1 MRLSIILLFVISI
14 IGASIGFYIKPE
26 DPETGNLFI
35 GLSIVLGFFVV
46 MPLFIYHRW
55 KNRSVKDYM
64 LTKESIEKMREFNN
78 TKDKKN
84 NLG

>member
-1 MRLSIILLFVISI
+1 MRLSIILLFVSSI

-78 TKDKKN
+78 SKDKKN